1 MTPASTKK
9 ARALSETKSYL
20 YFPEIKN
27 VSKTTIT
34 RLSMSWSFTFQTS
47 VQGIWSWKDRQNQN
61 YFAQQFL

>member
-47 VQGIWSWKDRQNQN
+47 VQGIW
-61 YFAQQFL
+61 AEG